1 MTGSDGVDEAVLPP
15 PPELTT
21 GADPIGAA
29 PAPRRSGK
37 RRVWLAVA
45 VIGIVV
51 ALVGVLVVP
60 RLVGGSGDDLA
71 WDPRVADLIGFVEEE
86 RGLTFDHAVPID
98 FLSQHAF
105 EAELVASEEDLTAE
119 DRREF
124 AATEAALAA
133 QGLIPRGT
141 DLFDQINTVN
151 GEGTLAFYDA
161 ERERVFLPDA
171 PLTPMVRSVL
181 IHELTHALQ
190 DQRFG
195 LDDLASDDLTDD
207 EASAYRALVEGDA
220 TRIENA
226 YVAAMGPEDT
236 ATYREELKAA
246 IVDVGADFVDVP
258 AFLQVLFEAPYA
270 LGEPMTAA
278 LAIED
283 PTGIDRAF
291 TERPT
296 SEEHLLDPFTFLD
309 GEEPI
314 EVPTPRLGAGE
325 TEVDAGDYGTIG
337 WYLLLASQLDARTAL
352 EAAEGWGGDSYVI
365 SRSDHG
371 TCVRA
376 AFRGDDVFQT
386 QQMEVALGRWV
397 REMPA
402 GAHHLLR
409 TADTVTLRSCDSS
422 AAIPD
427 GAVPRQAL
435 ALPLLRTMLV
445 VQATGVE
452 WPTNVARCAATRTL
466 DALSPEGVEDLTTRG
481 FTRSVND
488 EITEAIAGQL
498 EACST

>member
-21 GADPIGAA
+21 GLDPIGAA

-86 RGLTFDHAVPID
+86 RGLTFDHAVPVD

-161 ERERVFLPDA
+161 ERERVYLPDA

-236 ATYREELKAA
+236 ATYREEMKAA
-246 IVDVGADFVDVP
+246 IVDVGADFVDVR
-258 AFLQVLFEAPYA
+258 V
-270 LGEPMTAA
+270 
-278 LAIED
+278 
-283 PTGIDRAF
+283 PTGAVRGPLRPGGAHDRRPRDRGSDRYRSGLHGAPD
-291 TERPT
+291 ERGASAGSVHVPRRAGADRGA
-296 SEEHLLDPFTFLD
+296 DPW
-309 GEEPI
+309 
-314 EVPTPRLGAGE
+314 LGAGE